1 MSDFSNEM
9 DRLLSIFILETKQ
22 LLESLE
28 SIMLEVEEND
38 DIPDEHINEIFRTMH
53 TIKGSAAMMSC
64 DNISTVAHRIEDLFF
79 KVREDHS
86 TGDKFSEIC
95 DIVFDG
101 ADFIKSQ
108 IEKLEEGEEA
118 DDTADEL
125 IEHIS
130 ATLAEMK
137 GEAPAVK
144 AESGDKKPADAG
156 TEEVVISAK
165 ASSGKYKYMIHVVFE
180 QDCKMENV
188 RAFSLLNDLENYVSE
203 VYTRPVEL
211 FADDSSSYIVEH
223 GFDIYICSDLEK
235 DDVEKR
241 ITQQMC
247 IDKADVELVDDY
259 SDKIADIVPES
270 AEKNKSKADSNK
282 SSAKKKAP
290 VKTGGIKQNFVNV
303 NVEKLNVLMDLV
315 GEIVISSS
323 MVVQSP
329 DLAGLELTLFH
340 KRAEQMTKL
349 TRSIQDVVMSMR
361 MVPIA
366 AAFQKMHRIVRDMS
380 KNLNKDVELVIEGE
394 ETEVDKSIIDH
405 LSDPLMHMV
414 RNCMDHGIETAEE
427 RALTD
432 KPAKGRVTLK
442 AVNTGSN
449 VVVTVSDDG
458 KGLDRNKI
466 IKKAIEKGVLTP
478 DQTDIPDKQAFAC
491 ILAPGFSTKEQVT
504 EYSGRGV
511 GMDVVK
517 QNIESLG
524 GTVEVESVFGEGTSM
539 VITIP
544 LTLAIIDGMNVKV
557 GDSVFIIPIDSM
569 VESFKANSKNIFE
582 DPVGNEMILI
592 RGECYDIVRLHELY
606 GIDSKYTDFEDGI
619 FITVEGDGR
628 LACLFVDSIIGE
640 QQIVIKP
647 LPGLISDSIE
657 NYSAISGCT
666 ILADGSVGFI
676 LNTHEY

>member
-9 DRLLSIFILETKQ
+9 DQLLSIFILETKQ

-53 TIKGSAAMMSC
+53 TVKGSAAMMSY
-64 DNISTVAHRIEDLFF
+64 DNISKVAHRIEDLFF

-118 DDTADEL
+118 NDTADEL
-125 IEHIS
+125 IEHIN
-130 ATLAEMK
+130 AVLAEMN
-137 GEAPAVK
+137 GEAPPPA
-144 AESGDKKPADAG
+144 ANSSNDKDTK

-165 ASSGKYKYMIHVVFE
+165 ASSGKYKYMIHVQFE
-180 QDCKMENV
+180 ADCKMENV
-188 RAFSLLNDLENYVSE
+188 RAFSLLNELENYVSE
-203 VYTRPVEL
+203 VYTRPIEL
-211 FADDSSSYIVEH
+211 FADDSSAYIVEH
-223 GFDIYICSDLEK
+223 GFDMYICTDLEK
-235 DDVEKR
+235 EEVESR
-241 ITQQMC
+241 VTQQMC
-247 IDKADVELVDDY
+247 IDKASIELVDDY
-259 SDKIADIVPES
+259 SDKITDIIPES
-270 AEKNKSKADSNK
+270 MEKKNKVGSTK
-282 SSAKKKAP
+282 SEEKKKTP
-290 VKTGGIKQNFVNV
+290 VKTGGVKQNFVNV

-329 DLAGLELTLFH
+329 DLAGLELNLFH

-478 DQTDIPDKQAFAC
+478 DQTNIPDKQAFAC

-524 GTVEVESVFGEGTSM
+524 GTVEVESEFGKGTSM
-539 VITIP
+539 IITIP

-557 GDSVFIIPIDSM
+557 GNSVFIIPIESM
-569 VESFKANSKNIFE
+569 VESFKANSKDIFE

-592 RGECYDIVRLHELY
+592 RGNCYDIVRLHELY
-606 GIDSKYTDFEDGI
+606 GIDSEYTDFEDGI

-647 LPGLISDSIE
+647 LPGLIGDSIE

>member
-9 DRLLSIFILETKQ
+9 DQLLSIFIVETKQ

-28 SIMLEVEEND
+28 NIMLEVEEND

-64 DNISTVAHRIEDLFF
+64 DNISVVAHRIEDLFF
-79 KVREDHS
+79 KVREEHS
-86 TGDKFSEIC
+86 AGENFSEIC
-95 DIVFDG
+95 DIVFEG
-101 ADFIKSQ
+101 ADFVKSQ
-108 IEKLEEGEEA
+108 IEKLEDGEEA
-118 DDTADEL
+118 NDTADDL
-125 IEHIS
+125 IERINAVIAVMNGETP
-130 ATLAEMK
+130 AT
-137 GEAPAVK
+137 PVK
-144 AESGDKKPADAG
+144 AAESAKEAAAD
-156 TEEVVISAK
+156 EETPVTGK
-165 ASSGKYKYMIHVVFE
+165 ASSGKYRYSIHVVFE
-180 QDCKMENV
+180 KDCKMENV
-188 RAFSLLNDLENYVSE
+188 RAFSLLNEFENFVSE
-203 VYTRPVEL
+203 VHTRPAEL
-211 FADDSSSYIVEH
+211 FADDSSALIVEN
-223 GFDIYICSDLEK
+223 GFDMYICTDLEK
-235 DDVEKR
+235 EDVESR
-241 ITQQMC
+241 IKQQIC
-247 IDKADVELVDDY
+247 IDKSTVELVEDY
-259 SDKIADIVPES
+259 SDVIADIVPET
-270 AEKNKSKADSNK
+270 KT
-282 SSAKKKAP
+282 KKKETKKSDEKKTAA
-290 VKTGGIKQNFVNV
+290 KTGGVKQNFVNV
-303 NVEKLNVLMDLV
+303 NVDKLNVLLDLV
-315 GEIVISSS
+315 GEMVISSS
-323 MVVQSP
+323 MVIQSP
-329 DLAGLELTLFH
+329 DLEGLELSQFH
-340 KRAEQMTKL
+340 KRAEQMSKL

-458 KGLDRNKI
+458 KGLNRDVI
-466 IKKAIEKGVLTP
+466 LKKAIEKGVLTKE
-478 DQTDIPDKQAFAC
+478 QTNLTDKQIFSC
-491 ILAPGFSTKEQVT
+491 ILAPGFSTKEKVT

-524 GTVEVESVFGEGTSM
+524 GTVEVESKFGEGTSM
-539 VITIP
+539 IITIP
-544 LTLAIIDGMNVKV
+544 LTLAIIDGMNVRV
-557 GDSVFIIPIDSM
+557 GNSVFIIPIESM
-569 VESFKANSKNIFE
+569 IESFKASHKDIFA
-582 DPVGNEMILI
+582 DPCGNEMILV
-592 RGECYDIVRLHELY
+592 RGNCYDIVRLHELY
-606 GIDSKYTDFEDGI
+606 DIKSDYTDFEDGI

-628 LACLFVDSIIGE
+628 LACLFVDEIIGE
-640 QQIVIKP
+640 QQIVIKA
-647 LPGLISDSIE
+647 LPGLISDTIE
-657 NYSAISGCT
+657 DYSAISGCT